1 MGGSTIIA
9 GFWPKKVLTKSVGM
23 TLAKVKEQRWD
34 DTCKNLGAKRVAP
47 SKKYN

>member
-9 GFWPKKVLTKSVGM
+9 GFWPKKVGLTKSVGM

-34 DTCKNLGAKRVAP
+34 DTCKNLGAKMSGTQR
-47 SKKYN
+47 KI